1 MTRRSVALAA
11 VLVAVTAGLGSG
23 AALGFRAEQ
32 LQEPT
37 VTAYLA
43 RANKVCRSYAK
54 QLAKI
59 APPADPRSFADVEQ
73 AVGKALPL
81 LVAQAA
87 AVRKVVP
94 PRSLAA
100 KVKALDALVTR
111 SNGYLMQA
119 LGAAK
124 RHQRSRMGLAYGAWL
139 AASADA
145 HEAAVKLGFRCS

>member
-1 MTRRSVALAA
+1 MTPRSVTLAVAL
-11 VLVAVTAGLGSG
+11 VVAVVGLGRG
-23 AALGFRAEQ
+23 VAFGFRAEQ
-32 LQEPT
+32 LKEPT

-54 QLAKI
+54 QLARI
-59 APPADPRSFADVEQ
+59 APPDPRSFAEVEQ

-100 KVKALDALVTR
+100 RVKALDALVDR
-111 SNGYLMQA
+111 SNGYLRQA
-119 LGAAK
+119 LAAAK
-124 RHQRSRMGLAYGAWL
+124 RHERSRMGLSYGAWL
-139 AASADA
+139 AASTDA

>member
-1 MTRRSVALAA
+1 MTRRSVTLAVAL
-11 VLVAVTAGLGSG
+11 VVAVAGLGRG
-23 AALGFRAEQ
+23 VAFGFRAEQ
-32 LQEPT
+32 LKEPT

-100 KVKALDALVTR
+100 KVKALDVLVAL
-111 SNGYLMQA
+111 SNGYLRQA
-119 LGAAK
+119 LAAAK
-124 RHQRSRMGLAYGAWL
+124 RHERSRMGLSYGAWL
-139 AASADA
+139 AASTDA
-145 HEAAVKLGFRCS
+145 HESAVKLGFRCS

>member
-1 MTRRSVALAA
+1 MTRRSVTLAVALVVAA
-11 VLVAVTAGLGSG
+11 AGLGRG
-23 AALGFRAEQ
+23 VALGFQAEQ
-32 LQEPT
+32 LKEPT

-43 RANKVCRSYAK
+43 GANKVCRRYAK

-59 APPADPRSFADVEQ
+59 APPADPRSFADIEQ

-81 LVAQAA
+81 LEAQAA

-100 KVKALDALVTR
+100 KVKALDTLVTR
-111 SNGYLMQA
+111 SNGYLRQA
-119 LGAAK
+119 LAAAK